1 MVEAVYPPE
10 PRTDDPHASV
20 RAIELTR
27 LRARLESPDQ
37 GGTVLLRGP
46 RGVGK
51 EHLASELVTVAR
63 TLQRTAVFE
72 GRTPPAGGRSFHPF
86 AELVRQAMTWAEQAR
101 LSDLLVDPLLSDL
114 GPVLDA
120 DAADA
125 SPAPSL
131 DQKLRF
137 FEAVRRLL
145 TGVSERARM
154 LAVVHDLERADGD
167 TLELAGYLADNLFAD
182 PALEP
187 GSGRPG
193 MLLLVVRDDRSTTP
207 RVRDFLA
214 DLDERRTVE
223 TLRLSGLDLDGVR
236 LYLQSPRV
244 LEKVLAASEGIPR
257 EIDELFDAL
266 PSNVE
271 QLFERRL
278 DAMSHVE
285 RSVLRALALSS
296 RSASARVLST
306 VTSLPLKDVAVAL
319 ASHKDARIL
328 ERKITN
334 GELVFSF
341 ARRSNLEVTARTGR
355 PDELA
360 QLHAG
365 WATALAES
373 GASDPALLAHHQ
385 LRSTEPARGVPLAIR
400 AAETHAVAGAF
411 DATASLLE
419 DALPHARGELRL
431 TALARLSELASLRAK
446 PREAVRWVELWK
458 AELPEHDRGR
468 ALIREAEL
476 HNAVGDYDRALASLA
491 EARPSLDAS
500 QVLERASVESAEAE
514 ALYQRGK
521 LDEATAA
528 AERGLALVGDEPLD
542 GLERTRIELVNLL
555 GKVAVA
561 REDYA
566 AANARFRQTFTAA
579 ERAGLAREAARALV
593 NIGHAALRAGDHSA
607 AERTLLEAVDS
618 ARAAH
623 DLSHLA
629 IATLNLG
636 VIAHVRSQLGQAIEH
651 YRTCRS
657 LFARLGNRTQL
668 ARVLA
673 NLATLYSTLGDLP
686 RARAHVSE
694 ALRLARATGSDHVLH
709 NARVV
714 EGTLLAREGQR
725 EEAEAILRDA
735 MVQQRRLG
743 AERSTETLIEL
754 ADIQLSAHDLVAAR
768 ETIAELAQSLDQ
780 VRTPRLALRARA
792 QRARLM
798 VVARDGGAVDALEAV
813 RGEIERSGDRLL
825 AIEVEEALMVAYEQ
839 RGHRE
844 RARVIAASVEQL
856 RRAVAHDLPA
866 ELRESFL
873 SRSTPSVTLDRA
885 LDAPVMAEVSA
896 PAAPARPS
904 APPGPVAR
912 SSDWDKKYASIVGRS
927 PKLHRVF
934 HILDRV
940 SQSDSTVLIVGE
952 SGTGKELVAEAI
964 HKTSPRSRGPFVKLN
979 CAALVESLLLSEL
992 FGHERGAF
1000 TGAHQRKAGRF
1011 EMAAGGTIFL
1021 DEIGDIS
1028 PKTQV
1033 SLLRVLQARE
1043 FERVGGGRPIKL
1055 EARVVCATNRNLAQ
1069 MVRDGTFRED
1079 LYYRL
1084 KGLAVDLPPLRDRPE
1099 DIESLAGSFLERYA
1113 LESGSA
1119 AKVLSREAVAMMARY
1134 AWPGNI
1140 RELENVVRSVA
1151 LFADTPVIAPH
1162 HFDEY
1167 RELFEDSPAFGG
1179 PPVVEAEAPRVESL
1193 PVRAAVEPPRALE
1206 SLRAPAPV
1214 VVPAPSAADE
1224 ARTAADNDASML
1236 SPIFHGGVPLA
1247 ELKKKIQAEAIAR
1260 ALKLSRGNITKA
1272 AEILGMKRPRL
1283 SQIINANDELKALCL
1298 GVGR

>member
-1 MVEAVYPPE
+1 
-10 PRTDDPHASV
+10 
-20 RAIELTR
+20 
-27 LRARLESPDQ
+27 
-37 GGTVLLRGP
+37 
-46 RGVGK
+46 
-51 EHLASELVTVAR
+51 
-63 TLQRTAVFE
+63 
-72 GRTPPAGGRSFHPF
+72 
-86 AELVRQAMTWAEQAR
+86 
-101 LSDLLVDPLLSDL
+101 
-114 GPVLDA
+114 
-120 DAADA
+120 
-125 SPAPSL
+125 
-131 DQKLRF
+131 
-137 FEAVRRLL
+137 
-145 TGVSERARM
+145 
-154 LAVVHDLERADGD
+154 
-167 TLELAGYLADNLFAD
+167 
-182 PALEP
+182 
-187 GSGRPG
+187 
-193 MLLLVVRDDRSTTP
+193 
-207 RVRDFLA
+207 
-214 DLDERRTVE
+214 
-223 TLRLSGLDLDGVR
+223 
-236 LYLQSPRV
+236 
-244 LEKVLAASEGIPR
+244 
-257 EIDELFDAL
+257 
-266 PSNVE
+266 
-271 QLFERRL
+271 
-278 DAMSHVE
+278 
-285 RSVLRALALSS
+285 
-296 RSASARVLST
+296 
-306 VTSLPLKDVAVAL
+306 
-319 ASHKDARIL
+319 
-328 ERKITN
+328 
-334 GELVFSF
+334 
-341 ARRSNLEVTARTGR
+341 
-355 PDELA
+355 
-360 QLHAG
+360 
-365 WATALAES
+365 
-373 GASDPALLAHHQ
+373 
-385 LRSTEPARGVPLAIR
+385 
-400 AAETHAVAGAF
+400 
-411 DATASLLE
+411 
-419 DALPHARGELRL
+419 
-431 TALARLSELASLRAK
+431 
-446 PREAVRWVELWK
+446 
-458 AELPEHDRGR
+458 
-468 ALIREAEL
+468 
-476 HNAVGDYDRALASLA
+476 
-491 EARPSLDAS
+491 
-500 QVLERASVESAEAE
+500 
-514 ALYQRGK
+514 
-521 LDEATAA
+521 
-528 AERGLALVGDEPLD
+528 
-542 GLERTRIELVNLL
+542 
-555 GKVAVA
+555 
-561 REDYA
+561 
-566 AANARFRQTFTAA
+566 
-579 ERAGLAREAARALV
+579 
-593 NIGHAALRAGDHSA
+593 
-607 AERTLLEAVDS
+607 
-618 ARAAH
+618 
-623 DLSHLA
+623 
-629 IATLNLG
+629 
-636 VIAHVRSQLGQAIEH
+636 
-651 YRTCRS
+651 
-657 LFARLGNRTQL
+657 
-668 ARVLA
+668 VLA
-673 NLATLYSTLGDLP
+673 NLATLYSALGDLP

-743 AERSTETLIEL
+743 AERSIETLLEL
-754 ADIQLSAHDLVAAR
+754 ADIQLLAHDLVAAR
-768 ETIAELAQSLDQ
+768 ETIAELGQSLDQ

-798 VVARDGGAVDALEAV
+798 VADRDAGAVDALEVV
-813 RGEIERSGDRLL
+813 RSEVELSGDRLL
-825 AIEVEEALMVAYEQ
+825 AIEVEDALIVAYEQ

-844 RARVIAASVEQL
+844 RARVVATSVDQL
-856 RRAVAHDLPA
+856 RRAVAHDLPH

-873 SRSTPSVTLDRA
+873 SRSAPA
-885 LDAPVMAEVSA
+885 LPIDVPVVAEVSA
-896 PAAPARPS
+896 PAAPARS
-904 APPGPVAR
+904 STPPGPVAR
-912 SSDWDKKYASIVGRS
+912 SSEWDKKYASIVGRS

-1084 KGLAVDLPPLRDRPE
+1084 KGLAVDLPPLRERPE

-1119 AKVLSREAVAMMARY
+1119 SKVFSREAVAMMMRY

-1179 PPVVEAEAPRVESL
+1179 PPAIEAEAPRVESL
-1193 PVRAAVEPPRALE
+1193 PVRAAVEAPRALE
-1206 SLRAPAPV
+1206 ALRAPPPV

-1224 ARTAADNDASML
+1224 ARAAADNDASML

-1247 ELKKKIQAEAIAR
+1247 ELKKKIQVEAIAR